1 MPATSTSPIKI
12 LSDLGY
18 QLVDIESD
26 EDYLSALMEAVNS
39 LGASDYRIPLLQDE
53 IKRIRVARKE
63 KAPSPG
69 MKITKKIISAEAF
82 KKGSSV
88 GGAEKSVPADTT
100 GAKALSLRQPG
111 GELSK
116 DIEAPEQPTSP
127 LDGLLGIVQSIA
139 GGVDSIKQ
147 TLMDQQGLQKDAS
160 DDARK
165 EKEQKKRGLKE
176 KTLEASGK
184 AFSGIKKIGEKIL
197 EPAKSMFSKIIDF
210 LVGILL
216 GRTVIKLFDWFTDPA
231 NKKKVSAIFKFL
243 KDWWPVLVAG
253 ILAFAGPLLGP
264 AGFIA
269 GVAAL
274 LAWGI
279 PKIIN
284 IVKQLF
290 GWVPGVND
298 ALKDVDKDAKKTGAN
313 IVGDVQKES
322 EEISKDIPIEEE
334 GESAQRIQPTQDSAE
349 QTQKGLQNVQPA
361 QGMAEGG
368 PVESQE
374 GGQVRGEKGDDKVPA
389 MLTDGEF
396 VLSKDAV
403 QKYGVDALLALN
415 AAAGATNKPS
425 VKEGVPAFKEG
436 GPVGESKPQKSEDL
450 KEKEEDKGLFGGLFN
465 FGKKDGDKGSTEEK
479 VDEKH
484 KKDHSNMKIITPRSD
499 PPSVVGGAP
508 GQPGQRGSGVLN
520 IAGKAANMFAPH
532 LGIGDALKSGPA
544 GMLRQIA
551 GKAFAPHMQM
561 AQGMGQNVMAD
572 PMVQQ
577 MMQMPAVQGL
587 MGQVKESFA
596 GSPLSKVAEGIF
608 GKDTVNNVLGSI
620 GAPGAPGAGGVDGA
634 PGAGGVD
641 GASGTPGIVGM
652 ASVDIKAGSPIMKT
666 PKPPVGEG
674 IKPLSP
680 KPSSTVAYDGEL
692 LKSAADGMNQAPSTG
707 GATKTV
713 PVIDAAKKISAN
725 KLAVLGIT
733 V

>member
-1 MPATSTSPIKI
+1 MPATSTNPIKI
-12 LSDLGY
+12 KKSTISADSLRKGSSQETLGK
-18 QLVDIESD
+18 VGGEESD
-26 EDYLSALMEAVNS
+26 TAKLARILRDTRKKVLVN
-39 LGASDYRIPLLQDE
+39 Q
-53 IKRIRVARKE
+53 K
-63 KAPSPG
+63 
-69 MKITKKIISAEAF
+69 KITLLKKIIQTQKSNL
-82 KKGSSV
+82 
-88 GGAEKSVPADTT
+88 AEKLKSLDPEEKPA
-100 GAKALSLRQPG
+100 
-111 GELSK
+111 
-116 DIEAPEQPTSP
+116 SP
-127 LDGLLGIVQSIA
+127 LDGLLGIVRQIA

-165 EKEQKKRGLKE
+165 EKEQKKRGFKE
-176 KTLEASGK
+176 KALELGGK
-184 AFSGIKKIGEKIL
+184 AFAGVKKIGEKIL
-197 EPAKSMFSKIIDF
+197 QPAKGIFGQIIEF
-210 LVGILL
+210 LTGIIL
-216 GRTVIKLFDWFTDPA
+216 GKAVMELFKWFTDPE

-322 EEISKDIPIEEE
+322 EEISKDIPAEEE

-425 VKEGVPAFKEG
+425 VKEGVPAFKEC

-465 FGKKDGDKGSTEEK
+465 RGKKDDKESTQEK
-479 VDEKH
+479 VDTKH
-484 KKDHSNMKIITPRSD
+484 KKDHSNMKVVTPRGG
-499 PPSVVGGAP
+499 PPGAP
-508 GQPGQRGSGVLN
+508 GMDGSSGQRGSGVLN
-520 IAGKAANMFAPH
+520 IAGKAANTFAPH

-544 GMLRQIA
+544 GMLRQVA
-551 GKAFAPHMQM
+551 GKLTSPHRAMKK
-561 AQGMGQNVMAD
+561 GMGQNMMAN

-587 MGQVKESFA
+587 MGEAKESFA
-596 GSPLSKVAEGIF
+596 GSPLSKVAEGMF
-608 GKDTVNNVLGSI
+608 GKDAVDGVMGSI
-620 GAPGAPGAGGVDGA
+620 GGAGAPGMDGA
-634 PGAGGVD
+634 TGPSGIMGV
-641 GASGTPGIVGM
+641 A
-652 ASVDIKAGSPIMKT
+652 AADISAGSPIMKT
-666 PKPPVGEG
+666 PKPPIGEG